1 LLLNARAHRRSLTW
15 FADVRARALAAALLV
30 LALPLACS
38 IATSP
43 ALSRQQLADRIARGD
58 APFVLD
64 VRTEGEYREGHV
76 PGAMH
81 ISFLSV
87 GSHIDEIPVAKDQP
101 IVIYCAHGPRA
112 AWAARKLR
120 KAGFSEVTYLDG
132 HMTAWE
138 EDGLPME
145 RVQEEQEEQEEPG
158 DTPTPD

>member
-1 LLLNARAHRRSLTW
+1 MLLTTRAHRRSPALC
-15 FADVRARALAAALLV
+15 ANARARTLAAALLL

-64 VRTEGEYREGHV
+64 VRTGGEYREGHV

-87 GSHIDEIPVAKDQP
+87 GSRIDEIPVAKDQP

-120 KAGFSEVTYLDG
+120 KAGFSDVTYLDG
-132 HMTAWE
+132 HMSAWE

-145 RVQEEQEEQEEPG
+145 RVPEEREEQEGPG
-158 DTPTPD
+158 NTPTPD